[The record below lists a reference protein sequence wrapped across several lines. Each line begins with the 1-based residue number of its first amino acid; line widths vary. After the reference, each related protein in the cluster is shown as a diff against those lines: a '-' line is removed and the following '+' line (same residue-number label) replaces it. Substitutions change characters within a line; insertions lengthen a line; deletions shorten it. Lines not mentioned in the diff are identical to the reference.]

1 MNYIQS
7 LLKGQLWP
15 ENIVLVGIL
24 AILAIVIASAIL
36 GS

>member
-15 ENIVLVGIL
+15 ENIVLVGFL
-24 AILAIVIASAIL
+24 AILAIVAALAIL

>member
-7 LLKGQLWP
+7 LLKGELWP
-15 ENIVLVGIL
+15 ENIVLVGVL
-24 AILAIVIASAIL
+24 AILIMVIALAIL

>member
-7 LLKGQLWP
+7 LLKGQLWS
-15 ENIVLVGIL
+15 ENIVLVGVL
-24 AILAIVIASAIL
+24 AILAIVIGLAIF